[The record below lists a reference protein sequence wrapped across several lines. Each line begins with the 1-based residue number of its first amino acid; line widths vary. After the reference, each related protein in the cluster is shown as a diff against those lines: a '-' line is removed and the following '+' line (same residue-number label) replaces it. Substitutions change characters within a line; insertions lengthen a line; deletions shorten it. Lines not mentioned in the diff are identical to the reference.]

1 MKPLAIA
8 LWLAV
13 AAFAMAEP
21 IPRYTLDAVLAIGQ
35 GAGVPREITYAL
47 MMEES
52 GGDAAARSKL
62 TCEGY
67 RSRGLF
73 QLYERPSNL
82 DTLLGKYWIG
92 AFDILNPVQNATV
105 ALRYLADLYAR
116 FGTWERALWFYNSG
130 RIVNVPANTRA
141 YARRIV
147 DSVSPP

>member
-1 MKPLAIA
+1 LKPLAIA

-13 AAFAMAEP
+13 ALSAVA

-82 DTLLGKYWIG
+82 ATLIARYWLGP
-92 AFDILNPVQNATV
+92 FDILNPLQNATV
-105 ALRYLADLYAR
+105 ALRYLADLYGR
-116 FGTWERALWFYNSG
+116 FGTWELALWFYNSG
-130 RIVNVPANTRA
+130 RIVNVPASTRA

-147 DSVSPP
+147 DAVRAP

>member
-1 MKPLAIA
+1 LKPLAIA

-13 AAFAMAEP
+13 ALSAVA

-82 DTLLGKYWIG
+82 ATLIARYWLGP
-92 AFDILNPVQNATV
+92 FDILNPLQNATV
-105 ALRYLADLYAR
+105 ALRYLADLYGR
-116 FGTWERALWFYNSG
+116 FGTWELALWFYNSG
-130 RIVNVPANTRA
+130 RIVNVPASTRA

-147 DSVSPP
+147 GDSE